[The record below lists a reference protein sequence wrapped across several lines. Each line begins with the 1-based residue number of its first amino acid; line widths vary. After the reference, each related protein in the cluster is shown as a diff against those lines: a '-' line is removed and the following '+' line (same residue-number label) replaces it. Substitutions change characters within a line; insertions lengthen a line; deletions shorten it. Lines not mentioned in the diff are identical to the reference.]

1 MTKQNTRKLTDK
13 QERFV
18 QAYFLSLN
26 ATKAAIEAGYSKRRA
41 SEIGYQLLQKTTVQ
55 NRITQLQAKAREKTD
70 LSRERIEYE
79 LKCILDAKITDYMS
93 FDGET
98 ITWKSFDELS
108 KEQIRAIES
117 MKEDKYG
124 KIEMKLHGRTWSID
138 RVIKLFGYDPSTDFN
153 IQLQSL
159 SDKVLDNIITKL
171 LEKQSNVYK

>member
-1 MTKQNTRKLTDK
+1 MTKQSTHKLTAK
-13 QERFV
+13 QNQFCCE
-18 QAYFLSLN
+18 YMIDLN
-26 ATKAAIEAGYSKRRA
+26 ATKAAERAGYSKRTA
-41 SEIGYQLLQKTTVQ
+41 YSIGQENLKKPEIQ

-108 KEQIRAIES
+108 DQQIRAISS
-117 MKEDKYG
+117 MSEDKYG

-138 RVIKLFGYDPSTDFN
+138 RVIKLFGYDPATDFN
-153 IQLQSL
+153 IQLQSMN
-159 SDKVLDNIITKL
+159 DEVLNNIITKL
-171 LEKQSNVYK
+171 LAKQTK